1 MLIEDMRPENRL
13 ESAKLTIKK
22 FIEKRSSDKIG
33 MTIFAGEAFTLIP
46 PTLDYPLI
54 LDRLKDLQTAAK
66 ARIKD
71 GTALGVAMA
80 SGAARLKESK
90 AKNRIMIFLTDG
102 ENNSGTIDPE
112 TGLSI
117 VKSMGYKIYS
127 IGIGKDGP
135 TRIPIYRKDPFGN
148 QVKTYQPFESTV
160 NEELLRRMAETTGG
174 KYFRASKED
183 SLIGV
188 FNEIDSLEK
197 TKIETTNYVQY
208 SEKFPSFLWVG
219 FYLLLLVLFIES
231 LILRRLQL

>member
-1 MLIEDMRPENRL
+1 
-13 ESAKLTIKK
+13 
-22 FIEKRSSDKIG
+22 
-33 MTIFAGEAFTLIP
+33 
-46 PTLDYPLI
+46 
-54 LDRLKDLQTAAK
+54 
-66 ARIKD
+66 
-71 GTALGVAMA
+71 
-80 SGAARLKESK
+80 
-90 AKNRIMIFLTDG
+90 MIFLTDV